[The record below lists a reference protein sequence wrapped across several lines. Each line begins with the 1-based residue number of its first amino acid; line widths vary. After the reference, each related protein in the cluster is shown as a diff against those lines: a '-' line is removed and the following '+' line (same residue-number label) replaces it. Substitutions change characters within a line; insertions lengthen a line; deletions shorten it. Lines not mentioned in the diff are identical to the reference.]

1 MVDVTNRPHVHMR
14 LRPLKLFLRHLLF
27 LLMKGQ
33 FVYKFGSWPGVAVA
47 VASGG
52 DDRRPGHLKF
62 GIGR

>member
-1 MVDVTNRPHVHMR
+1 MR